1 MLNPTI
7 MNKIKY
13 LTILILIISCSD
25 KKQSIQKNGNE
36 GGYYTFIFNGTPKP
50 VFIPIHENTFLG
62 GKSFFEKIAFH
73 YNDKEIKEY
82 LNPIRSLIDT
92 VSVFSKKKSKE
103 FVFFKDRLST
113 NSFLFNRGDTI
124 SVNYTG
130 TKFDIKILNRK
141 PHKNDYFYESYIDS
155 ILYSKNN
162 ISFYEMYFKYL
173 PPPPLNLKSS
183 EDINDFWINNRK
195 NNGQNLLKEL
205 DGKKRIRDSLFSNNL
220 ISKNIY
226 NYYSDKD
233 YFIFLSYLADNK
245 KFVLGSKKN
254 ILFNKEFKTS
264 STENYKSVLKTV
276 LEEKKESLDF
286 SFFKEFLTNYYFP
299 KFYEEKTIKKIYS
312 YEKSGG
318 NFYQFDK
325 VYDEIE
331 KDTIFPVKIKDY
343 LLFTYM
349 NKIAKNLKPETT
361 INYYQKF
368 KDSVKNKSYPD
379 YIRSIYKID
388 KEDNGKTILLNKK
401 GKKFSLQELI
411 RNKKPKLVYV
421 IFEASWCFP
430 CKQIQ
435 EDVENLKSIYKDNSI
450 TFLNISI
457 EKDFDKWLHYV
468 KDRSIENSFYL
479 ENYFTSNLIK
489 ENHVNFIPRFILL
502 DSIGNIIDPEVIS
515 PKDQNI
521 NKYLN
526 NHLKKAD

>member
-1 MLNPTI
+1 

-13 LTILILIISCSD
+13 LTILVLIISCND
-25 KKQSIQKNGNE
+25 KKQNIQKSGNK
-36 GGYYTFIFNGTPKP
+36 GGYYTFIFNRTPEP
-50 VFIPIHENTFLG
+50 VFIPINQDVFLG
-62 GKSFFEKIAFH
+62 GKSFFENVAFH

-82 LNPIRSLIDT
+82 LNPIRTQIDT
-92 VSVFSKKKSKE
+92 ISVFSQKTTKE
-103 FVFFKDRLST
+103 FVFLRNRLST
-113 NSFLFNRGDTI
+113 ISFLLNRGDTI
-124 SVNYTG
+124 LVDYSGIN
-130 TKFDIKILNRK
+130 FELKILNRK
-141 PHKNDYFYESYIDS
+141 HLTSDYSYEFQLDS
-155 ILYSKNN
+155 ILNNNN
-162 ISFYEMYFKYL
+162 ISSYETYFKYL
-173 PPPPLNLKSS
+173 PPPPLNLSS
-183 EDINDFWINNRK
+183 PDDIKEFWESNRK
-195 NNGQNLLKEL
+195 DNGQKLLEEL
-205 DGKKRIRDSLFSNNL
+205 DRKKYIRDSLLNNNL
-220 ISKNIY
+220 MSKEIY
-226 NYYSDKD
+226 NYYTSKD
-233 YFIFLSYLADNK
+233 YFILLSFLADNK
-245 KFVLGSKKN
+245 NFVLDIEKN
-254 ILFNKEFKTS
+254 TDFNKEFKRFS
-264 STENYKSVLKTV
+264 KKDYKDVLETVLKENSQ
-276 LEEKKESLDF
+276 LLDF

-312 YEKSGG
+312 YGKSGG

-388 KEDNGKTILLNKK
+388 NEDNGKTILLNKK

-421 IFEASWCFP
+421 IFEASWCSP

-457 EKDFDKWLHYV
+457 EKDFDKWFHYV
-468 KDRSIENSFYL
+468 KDRGIEDSFYL